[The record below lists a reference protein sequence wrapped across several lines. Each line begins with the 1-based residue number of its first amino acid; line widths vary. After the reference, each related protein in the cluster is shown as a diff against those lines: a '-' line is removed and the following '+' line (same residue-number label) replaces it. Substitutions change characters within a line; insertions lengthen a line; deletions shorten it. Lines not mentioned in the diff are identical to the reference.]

1 MDEVRFGWIGQ
12 TRRAALEGLL
22 AGLLE
27 EWSREWWLGHA
38 SSQFSCDAVTELDA
52 QARLQ
57 GAFVS
62 VGPHGALAIHVG
74 TRATEAIGRH
84 LALVVSDDDAAL
96 AASLGEQALNDL
108 AASIHRRA
116 GAAPVGG
123 ASKQALPASLTQARH
138 GAFAVQASLGRL
150 PLTVLIDRRLGER
163 LVPPASAAVGSA
175 LVPRREALSQAA
187 VQVSATM
194 AFGQVDLA
202 QLADLA
208 VGEVLVADRK
218 LEDPLHIHVEGRGV
232 VATGYLRRSGTQR
245 AIVLDG
251 AITREHHYD

>member
-12 TRRAALEGLL
+12 TRRAALEGVL

-62 VGPHGALAIHVG
+62 IGPHGTLAMHVG
-74 TRATEAIGRH
+74 TRTTEAIGRH
-84 LALVVSDDDAAL
+84 LALVVTDDDTTLAAAL
-96 AASLGEQALNDL
+96 GERALDDL

-116 GAAPVGG
+116 GGAPVAG
-123 ASKQALPASLTQARH
+123 ASKQALPASLALARH
-138 GAFAVQASLGRL
+138 GAFAVQANLGRL
-150 PLTVLIDRRLGER
+150 LLTVLVDRRLGDR
-163 LVPPASAAVGSA
+163 LVPPASAATGPA
-175 LVPRREALSQAA
+175 LVPRREALSQAT
-187 VQVSATM
+187 VPINVTM

-218 LEDPLHIHVEGRGV
+218 LEDALHIHVEGRGA
-232 VATGYLRRSGTQR
+232 VADNR
-245 AIVLDG
+245 
-251 AITREHHYD
+251 